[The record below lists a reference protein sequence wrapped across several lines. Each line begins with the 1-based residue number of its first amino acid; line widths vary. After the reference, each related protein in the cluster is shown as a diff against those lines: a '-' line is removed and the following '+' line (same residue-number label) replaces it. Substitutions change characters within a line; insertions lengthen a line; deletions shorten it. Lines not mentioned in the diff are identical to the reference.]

1 MTLFKHLQAEKGT
14 SRIMISAFF
23 FLGRITYKPERM
35 INVLR
40 SKQASGLSSF
50 RKQKG
55 ESPSLCM
62 INSCLFV
69 CLFWFWFWFWFWL
82 WLWWSE
88 GEGRGVFVCLCD
100 EQCTILEAQPS
111 P

>member
-62 INSCLFV
+62 INLCLFV
-69 CLFWFWFWFWFWL
+69 LVL
-82 WLWWSE
+82 VLVVVE
-88 GEGRGVFVCLCD
+88 RGRGKGCVMSNALF
-100 EQCTILEAQPS
+100 
-111 P
+111 